1 MTTPHDTP
9 YCRIKNPENYVRG
22 RDYQPIDVI
31 EAFGLC
37 HHLAC
42 AVKYI
47 ARAGHKDN
55 YLEDLKKADWYVCRE
70 LQRQACGKKPCHEAL
85 TKEPIYDVIKVCED
99 WNLPGN
105 LSMVLFLI
113 LKFSYEPR
121 AFDWLL
127 KRYAYVGN
135 DIGTTLI
142 VENLLL
148 KAHEYIQEEIEV
160 SQRD

>member
-1 MTTPHDTP
+1 MTKSHDTG
-9 YCRIKNPENYVRG
+9 YCPIEKPEHYVRG

-55 YLEDLKKADWYVCRE
+55 YLEDVKKADWYICRE
-70 LQRQACGKKPCHEAL
+70 LQRQAYGKKPCNEAL
-85 TKEPIYDVIKVCED
+85 TREPIYDVIKVCKD

-113 LKFSYEPR
+113 LNFSYEPR

-127 KRYAYVGN
+127 KRYAYVGI

-142 VENLLL
+142 VENSLL
-148 KAHEYIQEEIEV
+148 KAHEYLQEEIETV
-160 SQRD
+160 K